1 MKMFIKF
8 TKEEKMMMIEDI
20 QRYYYQENGD
30 EIGELAAENLLE
42 FIKESIGPHFYNQA
56 IKDAKNLVEQ
66 RMQTLEEDLYAL
78 ERSIKR

>member
-8 TKEEKMMMIEDI
+8 TKEEKMMIIEDI